1 MMIWAFGSYQAFV
14 SLFITVTLIS
24 FLICYQ
30 NHRIEFQKS
39 WEWFF
44 CGFKYIAVICRR
56 IYRYGLTSKLVRI
69 YYHLDSSY
77 VDNMFGWKTVG
88 ISAAL
93 NNIKGDAERIYRAVW
108 STFFPNYSCRF

>member
-44 CGFKYIAVICRR
+44 CGFKYIAVFAVGFIA
-56 IYRYGLTSKLVRI
+56 YGLTSNWCGSITTWILPMWTICSDGR
-69 YYHLDSSY
+69 
-77 VDNMFGWKTVG
+77 
-88 ISAAL
+88 
-93 NNIKGDAERIYRAVW
+93 R
-108 STFFPNYSCRF
+108 